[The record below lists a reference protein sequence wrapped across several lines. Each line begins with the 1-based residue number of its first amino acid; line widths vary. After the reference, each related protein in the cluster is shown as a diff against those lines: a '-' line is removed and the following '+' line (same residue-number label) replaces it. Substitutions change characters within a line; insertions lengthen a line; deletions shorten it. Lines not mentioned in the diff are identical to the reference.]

1 MSHCAGNLTAEL
13 EGSLHVALHSSH
25 CPVTYNAP
33 VTDGTGGKFIIME
46 DKQKKHT
53 KPWTKTFQSFRI
65 LGCTEYILSSSFS
78 LFNGL

>member
-1 MSHCAGNLTAEL
+1 MSHCAGNLTAAL

-46 DKQKKHT
+46 DKQQKNNPQNDGPKH
-53 KPWTKTFQSFRI
+53 SNL
-65 LGCTEYILSSSFS
+65 LGY
-78 LFNGL
+78 